1 MYTVNTDTE
10 RRIFYMSVSK
20 TFRFS
25 NENQRLLELCL
36 QGLKSEIKDS
46 QLEQLVDVNQTTVIS
61 VALSLLHEDLLLKG
75 FIKEEGQSK
84 LH

>member
-1 MYTVNTDTE
+1 
-10 RRIFYMSVSK
+10 MSVSK